1 VESQSHT
8 EVVRAPIEL
17 CFDVLVDFA
26 EYPKWF
32 RVIRTATVEAADA
45 AAGKWTVRFEL
56 DALLKTI
63 TYTLAYE
70 SDRPASLR
78 WTMTAGDLKAIEGAY
93 ELVELEPGLTEA
105 TCTQQL
111 EIGMWVP
118 GLVRRAFERTAIIDS
133 VREFKQAAEERAGA

>member
-1 VESQSHT
+1 MESQTHT

-32 RVIRTATVEAADA
+32 RVIRKSTIEAADGS
-45 AAGKWTVRFEL
+45 AGKWTVRYEL
-56 DALLKTI
+56 DAILKTI
-63 TYTLAYE
+63 TYTLAYQ
-70 SDRPASLR
+70 SDRPTSLR
-78 WTMTAGDLKAIEGAY
+78 WTMTDGDLKSIEGAY

-105 TCTQQL
+105 TCTQTL
-111 EIGMWVP
+111 DIGMWVP
-118 GLVRRAFERTAIIDS
+118 GMVRRAFEHTAIVDS